1 MKRFQD
7 KENGQWSIDLTVG
20 ALLRVKEDS
29 KGKFNLF
36 EPEAPHG
43 VLVPGEKPVPLRQA
57 LWQDDAEFWEVL
69 WHIVE
74 PDATKRSVDAKQ
86 FGELM
91 AAKCLVDAKD
101 AFYNEWR
108 EFFLQSRRIDRAA
121 AMEKMIMYHGK
132 ALELVEAQLRDPQ
145 MAEIDQR
152 VTTEMESKVRTLFG
166 GLLASLGASTPSPT
180 PGESLTK

>member
-29 KGKFNLF
+29 KDKFNLF

-57 LWQDDAEFWEVL
+57 LWQDDAEFWELL
-69 WHIVE
+69 WYIVE
-74 PDATKRSVDAKQ
+74 PDATKRSVNAKQ

-91 AAKCLVDAKD
+91 AAKCLASAKLIFFD
-101 AFYNEWR
+101 EWR
-108 EFFLQSRRIDRAA
+108 DFFRELQRPDKAA
-121 AMEKMIMYHGK
+121 ALEKMAKYQGK

-152 VTTEMESKVRTLFG
+152 VTAEMESKVRTLFG
-166 GLLASLGASTPSPT
+166 GLLDSLGESTLDPT